1 MQSFASQPMVGRDD
15 DVQAVLASLR
25 SQQLHGALVVA
36 EAGLGKSALAQVVV
50 GVLETSMPVHRV
62 HASSALT
69 GIPYGA
75 LAPLLPD
82 LSARDTGSP
91 LAVMRALLQ
100 RLRPESEPATGEIPL
115 VVVDDAHALD
125 EASADLLSQLLAS
138 GTIRVLI
145 LTRSITAIPAGI
157 PDQVWSGIISRHH
170 LAPLTEEQVHEL
182 CRQILDGPLLSTT
195 SGELARVSGG
205 NPMFVQALVAETRR
219 TGNLVQHNGVWLL
232 EDFVHPPQGR
242 LGDLLKA
249 QLSGLSVEERETM
262 EIIALAE
269 PLPVGVAFRL
279 GLHRSVDALTAAKL
293 VSVEDAGQRLLRP
306 RHPLYGE
313 VVRHMVPAARSA
325 RLRQRVHAVLPER
338 HESMDGLLRSVAWSL
353 DCGAPVPD
361 EQLLRAAYMANNFF
375 DTTFALRAAGE
386 VRRKEL
392 LPAAGVQAA
401 RAHYQCGNY
410 EAARDLVSGTVE
422 AAIDLTTAKMGT
434 LLTVQICQRLDGG
447 GTKLRAPLRS
457 WQEAVERI
465 EAAARAAGT
474 FDQKLEAEAVSSR
487 RGVKLLGLL
496 IDVAEGHYRTALT
509 HLPGLLEESRQAED
523 LEATAVALA
532 LLGDVYTATGRAE
545 TAVNLTREALMIVT
559 GNDHRFLSYHHF
571 VLHRHL
577 SALLWAGY
585 WEEVRSC
592 VHQKGGITARALV
605 HTGGAVDFCF
615 AVMHLRRGQLGEA
628 RPKLAAA
635 VEGLRGYDPEGL
647 LPLALALSSHIAAHQ
662 GDLALADQ
670 LLQDYDQ
677 LEPRGSVH
685 EQTMAAGNRI
695 ACTYRRTNDPRA
707 LKDLRDLADQAE
719 ERGLLAAEFDLRTI
733 GMRMGDP
740 AGLSRLLKLSDD
752 FQGPYA
758 RAVNA
763 FARGVL
769 DQDVPALLRLASD
782 PADYDTEALGPLA
795 LQEALRLARA
805 SGDRAQIQRVQ
816 RAVGKT
822 SEKTAGQRKQPA
834 APSLT
839 RREKDVAALVLKG
852 YRNAE
857 IAERLF
863 LSVRTVEGHI
873 YRTFEKLGISK
884 RDELSA
890 ELLGE

>member
-15 DVQAVLASLR
+15 EVQAVLASLR
-25 SQQLHGALVVA
+25 SGQLHGALVVA

-50 GVLETSMPVHRV
+50 GVLETAMPVHRV

-82 LSARDTGSP
+82 LSASDTNSP

-100 RLRPESEPATGEIPL
+100 KLRPASGPGDNEIPL

-157 PDQVWSGIISRHH
+157 PDQVWSGTISRHH

-182 CRQILDGPLLSTT
+182 CRQILDGPVLSTT
-195 SGELARVSGG
+195 SSELSRMSGG
-205 NPMFVQALVAETRR
+205 NPMFVHALAAETRR
-219 TGNLVQHNGVWLL
+219 TGNLVQRNGVWLL
-232 EDFVHPPQGR
+232 EEFVHPPQGR

-249 QLSGLSVEERETM
+249 QLSGLSSEERETM

-279 GLHRSVDALTAAKL
+279 GLHRSVDALTAANL
-293 VSVEDAGQRLLRP
+293 VSVEDGGQRLLRP

-325 RLRQRVHAVLPER
+325 RLRQRVHAVLPDR
-338 HESMDGLLRSVAWSL
+338 HESIDGLLRSVAWSL
-353 DCGAPVPD
+353 DCGASVPD
-361 EQLLRAAYMANNFF
+361 EQLLQAAYMANNFF
-375 DTTFALRAAGE
+375 DSNFALRAAGE
-386 VRRKEL
+386 VRREEL
-392 LPAAGVQAA
+392 RPAAGVQAA
-401 RAHYQCGNY
+401 RAHYQRGNY
-410 EAARDLVSGTVE
+410 AAARDLVSGTVE
-422 AAIDLTTAKMGT
+422 AASDLTTAKLGT
-434 LLTVQICQRLDGG
+434 LIDVQVRQHLDGG
-447 GTKLRAPLRS
+447 GARLREPLQT
-457 WQEAVERI
+457 WQEAVDRI

-474 FDQKLEAEAVSSR
+474 FDEKLEQDAVSSR
-487 RGVKLLGLL
+487 RGVRLLGLL
-496 IDVAEGHYRTALT
+496 SDVAEGHFRTALT
-509 HLPGLLEESRQAED
+509 GLTALLEEAQRVED
-523 LEATAVALA
+523 IEATAVALS

-545 TAVNLTREALMIVT
+545 TAVNLTREALTIVT
-559 GNDHRFLSYHHF
+559 GNDHRFLSYYQF

-585 WEEVRSC
+585 WDEVRSC
-592 VHQKGGITARALV
+592 VQKKGGISARALV

-615 AVMHLRRGQLGEA
+615 AVMHLRRGQLAEA
-628 RPKLAAA
+628 LPKLAAA
-635 VEGLRGYDPEGL
+635 VEGLRSHDPEGL
-647 LPLALALSSHIAAHQ
+647 LPLALALSSHVSAQQ
-662 GDLALADQ
+662 GDIAMADQ
-670 LLQDYDQ
+670 LLQDFDQ
-677 LEPRGSVH
+677 LGPRGSVH
-685 EQTMAAGNRI
+685 YQTMAAGNRI
-695 ACTYRRTNDPRA
+695 AGTYRRTHDPRA

-719 ERGLLAAEFDLRTI
+719 ERGLVAAEFDLRNI
-733 GMRMGDP
+733 SIRMGDP
-740 AGLSRLLKLSDD
+740 TGMSRLLKLSDD
-752 FQGPYA
+752 FQGPQA
-758 RAVNA
+758 RAVNGFTRA
-763 FARGVL
+763 VL
-769 DQDVPALLRLASD
+769 DQDVPSLLRLAAEPS
-782 PADYDTEALGPLA
+782 DYDTEALGSLA

-805 SGDRAQIQRVQ
+805 SGDRALIQRVQ

-834 APSLT
+834 APALT

-890 ELLGE
+890 DLLGE